1 MTSFHGALSW
11 EKIQK
16 IITRSKFRIAGV
28 KIIFDINC
36 QTLKIFSIEV
46 SKIFFHGIEGFF
58 SDFFLI
64 CGFFVLNLTP
74 MLLLVLL
81 LGLDTVYTLPCL
93 YTT

>member
-28 KIIFDINC
+28 KIISDINC
-36 QTLKIFSIEV
+36 QTLKIFFLL
-46 SKIFFHGIEGFF
+46 KFQRFLHGTE
-58 SDFFLI
+58 DCLADLFLI
-64 CGFFVLNLTP
+64 CGFFILNLTP